1 MNPSDKKSIG
11 TWKRVFNIL
20 SNFSFIIFMAVFIFL
35 MYVSVRGIITGMEP
49 EIFNHKMYYVES
61 GSMSP
66 TIKVGSLILVE
77 EKEAL
82 DINISDIL
90 TFKTENGTVVT
101 HRVVDIINGG
111 DDYVMKGDANTTNDP
126 MTLKKQ
132 NIIGR
137 VMLTIPYVG
146 FLLSAL
152 RTKIGISALI
162 IFTSIVVLTINL
174 VGYYKKNKQKVL
186 T

>member
-1 MNPSDKKSIG
+1 MNSADKKPID
-11 TWKRVFNIL
+11 TWKKVFNIL
-20 SNFSFIIFMAVFIFL
+20 SNLSFVIFMIVFIFL
-35 MYVSVRGIITGMEP
+35 MYISIRGVITGMEP

-66 TIKVGSLILVE
+66 TIKVGSLIVVE
-77 EKEAL
+77 EKDAE
-82 DINISDIL
+82 DINISDIV

-101 HRVVDIINGG
+101 HRLVNIINGG
-111 DDYVMKGDANTTNDP
+111 EDYVMKGDANSTNDP
-126 MTLKKQ
+126 NTLKKE

-146 FLLSAL
+146 ILLSAI
-152 RTKIGISALI
+152 RTKIGISVLI
-162 IFTSIVVLTINL
+162 IFTSIVILIINL